1 MGYFSGLHLE
11 MTLRGELDNYE
22 PQEQDYDPEEEKQ
35 SSVKK
40 TKRPI
45 KTVTQEEEPPF

>member
-11 MTLRGELDNYE
+11 MTLRGEIQDKLRV

-45 KTVTQEEEPPF
+45 KL